1 MQTDR
6 EYLTEWPPVED
17 KSDIKESK
25 RRKRPKLDRE
35 QREGETYQAVYQ
47 VVGENSLRVEA
58 ESERV
63 LWACP
68 ALARWWRKTQQLGNV
83 PDLKKL
89 PKSDNPN
96 TLLRYVARYVSL

>member
-17 KSDIKESK
+17 ESDIKESK
-25 RRKRPKLDRE
+25 RRKRPKLERE
-35 QREGETYQAVYQ
+35 QLEGETYQ
-47 VVGENSLRVEA
+47 VVRESSLGA

-63 LWACP
+63 LWARP
-68 ALARWWRKTQQLGNV
+68 ALARWWRKIQKLRNV